1 MEGLKR
7 GIVLAAVALMFAAAM
22 LPEVAAVRYQVGNNG
37 LGGWTGGVNYT
48 NWTHGKHFYNGDWL
62 FFVYDRNQLTVL
74 EVNRSGY
81 DNCTEDHPI
90 HNWTTG
96 AGRDVVPLNV
106 TRDYYFISGKGFC
119 FSGAK
124 LAVHV
129 ENPPP
134 PPSSS
139 PTTNSSP
146 ASLMSNFRG
155 RVFVP
160 TLFAVAAVWDSLLML
175 L

>member
-1 MEGLKR
+1 
-7 GIVLAAVALMFAAAM
+7 M
-22 LPEVAAVRYQVGNNG
+22 LPEVAAVRYQVGDGG
-37 LGGWTGGVNYT
+37 LGGWTTGVNYT
-48 NWTHGKHFYNGDWL
+48 NWTHNKHFYNGDWL
-62 FFVYDRNQLTVL
+62 FFVYDRNQMNVL

-81 DNCTEDHPI
+81 DNCTAEQPM

-119 FSGAK
+119 FSGMK
-124 LAVHV
+124 LAIHV
-129 ENPPP
+129 QDPPP
-134 PPSSS
+134 PPSYPPSRS
-139 PTTNSSP
+139 SSP
-146 ASLMSNFRG
+146 ASLTSNFRG

-160 TLFAVAAVWDSLLML
+160 ALFAVAAVWDSLLML